1 MKIVKN
7 VNTEIENLFESQ
19 LADWET
25 ARNNYEALK
34 QIKIKELDV
43 DGAIF
48 KVQFNPTR
56 IISSAAKVDTKSIQE
71 RQCFLCA
78 FNRPSVQK
86 GVSFD
91 GKYTILINPFP
102 IFRKHFTI
110 PDNLHQLQLIEGRFC
125 DMLALAEAMTEY
137 VIFYNGPKCGA
148 SAPDHIHFQA
158 GNKGFLH
165 LEVNWRK
172 YITETLTE
180 TNGSKLYSI
189 NFAFPALVIETDNV
203 NDGEMFF
210 EAIYSALNINEG
222 ELEPMLNILAWFENG
237 KWIAVII
244 PRVKHRPDCFFATDE
259 ENILI
264 SPASVDLGGVFITP
278 LQKDFEKIEAK
289 DVEHILREVCMN
301 RHQFEEL
308 TRRIIYK

>member
-1 MKIVKN
+1 MVKN
-7 VNTEIENLFESQ
+7 VNTEIEILFESQ
-19 LADWET
+19 LAEWET

-34 QIKIKELDV
+34 QVKIKELNV
-43 DGAIF
+43 DGAVF
-48 KVQFNPTR
+48 QVQFNPAR
-56 IISSAAKVDTKSIQE
+56 IVSSAAKVDTKSIQE

-78 FNRPSVQK
+78 INRPSVQK
-86 GVSFD
+86 SVRFD
-91 GKYTILINPFP
+91 ENYTILINPFP
-102 IFRKHFTI
+102 IFPKHFTI
-110 PDNLHQLQLIEGRFC
+110 PDNLHQLQLIAGRFGG
-125 DMLALAEAMTEY
+125 MLALAEAMTEY

-158 GNKGFLH
+158 GNKGFLP

-180 TNGSKLYSI
+180 NTGSKLYSI
-189 NFAFPALVIETDNV
+189 DCTFPALVIETDNK
-203 NDGEMFF
+203 NDGEMLF
-210 EAIYSALNINEG
+210 EKIYNALNINEG
-222 ELEPMLNILAWFENG
+222 ELEPMLNILTWFENE

-289 DVEHILREVCMN
+289 DIEHILREVCMS

-308 TRRIIYK
+308 TKRIIYK